1 MTSCLTS
8 LDLTWLILF
17 PGTGSTVGPAAVA
30 PPPLSSYPPPPTPP
44 LHTYALKPQT
54 TSPCFRSPAIHS
66 GHSRNLSC
74 KYDKWRHGSSP
85 FFSFEL
91 DSLLTLTVSHGL
103 PVLIHDVVIIHEW
116 LIAQMCREAAER
128 VNTASE
134 NTAALIRD
142 GSFIKLPYLCP
153 CAGL

>member
-30 PPPLSSYPPPPTPP
+30 PPPLSSYPPPTPP

-54 TSPCFRSPAIHS
+54 TPPCFRSPAIHS

-128 VNTASE
+128 VNTAS
-134 NTAALIRD
+134 AALIRD